1 MNGLIRASLKN
12 PIAVTVMVAGAG
24 RARRPGGVLDP
35 DRHPAGLQEPGGPD
49 AGLLQRDAGG
59 QHREEHHRAAGARGG
74 PGVGRPAD
82 RVAVDRRRQHRPR
95 LLPQQRRPQRRAD
108 RGRTRWPAGNIP
120 TMPPG
125 TLPPVVLPYDP
136 TSATPVCLV
145 ALDSPTQGEAAL
157 FDTGR
162 YEVRPQIMSQ
172 PGRIAPLVYGGKVR
186 AIMIYL
192 DRVKLQA
199 RHLSPLDVMKA
210 VDDYN
215 VFLPTGSA
223 KFGDDRLRDRL
234 QLDVRPRRPHGG
246 DPAPQRARQRRL
258 PPRRGDAQGRQLHP
272 DQRRAG
278 QRQAPGLR
286 PGLPPARRQHAPG
299 RRHPQGR
306 ARRR

>member
-1 MNGLIRASLKN
+1 MVLALVVLGGLAAYSIPIDILPVFKSPAVQTLVFYSGMPAASIEKN
-12 PIAVTVMVAGAG
+12 IT
-24 RARRPGGVLDP
+24 ARLER
-35 DRHPAGLQEPGGPD
+35 
-49 AGLLQRDAGG
+49 
-59 QHREEHHRAAGARGG
+59 
-74 PGVGRPAD
+74 GVGQASGGRRLESRSIVGISIVRD
-82 RVAVDRRRQHRPR
+82 YFRSNVDRSGA
-95 LLPQQRRPQRRAD
+95 LTEVNSL
-108 RGRTRWPAGNIP
+108 AGWEYP

-145 ALDSPTQGEAAL
+145 ALDSSTQNEATL
-157 FDTGR
+157 FDVGR

-172 PGRIAPLVYGGKVR
+172 PGAIAPLVYGGKVR
-186 AIMIYL
+186 AIMMYL

-223 KFGDDRLRDRL
+223 KFGTTDYAIDSNSMF
-234 QLDVRPRRPHGG
+234 DVGRADGR
-246 DPAPQRARQRRL
+246 DPAAQRARQRRV

-286 PGLPPARRQHAPG
+286 PGLPPARRQHARRG
-299 RRHPQGR
+299 RHPQGGDR
-306 ARRR
+306 QRSRRG